1 REGKHF
7 SKMSSDGVKPRK
19 GKAAAAHN
27 GDTADTVK
35 PCGRD
40 EVKKNGDTSGKTS
53 QCSAVDVRTV
63 VSLLSL
69 SACFLLA
76 WAMLQQNARFNE
88 VEEKYNHLYEKAA
101 DLQALEQKFSA
112 ASKKLEASEDHL
124 KGALSP
130 LTTLTELQQDVNSLN
145 GIVTAMQ
152 EDQHAS
158 SLRLQSVNN
167 RFLNVTEKWQGGLAT
182 VTEDLSMLRSESRS
196 VHGRITER
204 VNEAEERLR
213 ALAKR
218 LEELEDSTKR
228 NGRVLE
234 RTEEEDTKSIQN
246 QLDWNTKQVT
256 RFQEQLMLLS
266 KRDMELEEKLVV
278 MEPQAKECE
287 AHLPAVE
294 DAVRSILR
302 LGADLSGAE
311 QRLEDLTLQVVGTED
326 SLLKVL
332 TEILQLQQ
340 TLDDLQVDNS
350 VMKVR
355 NDLGVVID
363 AMKELKRVRREEEL
377 NFGREEPEHDEVKN
391 AETLNIKQCEDV
403 QVQLDN
409 QEVPLS
415 QLSSLKQEVA
425 QLMEWSSG
433 LTERRQELQ
442 ANLAHLTQAVERI
455 ENRTTA
461 ISSDV
466 TAKVASVRTD
476 VRRMGGLEGDVD
488 ALLTQTNELE
498 EKVAQAEKLM
508 AKRIGEVLASSIGR
522 VAGLR
527 SSMEKNTKSLEQM
540 RKRIPELSIA
550 DAKLAER
557 ILALESGRAKLARTV
572 MFASDLRPKV
582 STIKRDFAM
591 LEPQLAD
598 LTLRIGHLAEEVMK
612 REEDISQ
619 IKESLANFAAV
630 KKELKQV
637 EEDFTVE

>member
-1 REGKHF
+1 
-7 SKMSSDGVKPRK
+7 MSSDGLKRRK
-19 GKAAAAHN
+19 GKAAAALN
-27 GDTADTVK
+27 GDSADTVQ
-35 PCGRD
+35 PCGGD
-40 EVKKNGDTSGKTS
+40 EDKNNGDTSGKTS
-53 QCSAVDVRTV
+53 RCSAVDVRTV

-88 VEEKYNHLYEKAA
+88 VEEKYNHLYEKAD
-101 DLQALEQKFSA
+101 DLLALEQKFSA

-124 KGALSP
+124 KGSVSS
-130 LTTLTELQQDVNSLN
+130 LTTLTELQQEVNSLN

-182 VTEDLSMLRSESRS
+182 VTEDLTTLRSESRS
-196 VHGRITER
+196 VHGRVTER

-246 QLDWNTKQVT
+246 QLDWNTKQVA

-266 KRDMELEEKLVV
+266 KRDKELEEKLVV

-311 QRLEDLTLQVVGTED
+311 RRLEDLTLQVVGSED

-355 NDLGVVID
+355 NELGVVMD

-377 NFGREEPEHDEVKN
+377 NFGREEPEHDEGKN
-391 AETLNIKQCEDV
+391 DETLNIKQVND
-403 QVQLDN
+403 DIN
-409 QEVPLS
+409 
-415 QLSSLKQEVA
+415 SLE
-425 QLMEWSSG
+425 MESFPESTEG
-433 LTERRQELQ
+433 HGTSERAEEIPLTEL
-442 ANLAHLTQAVERI
+442 
-455 ENRTTA
+455 
-461 ISSDV
+461 
-466 TAKVASVRTD
+466 
-476 VRRMGGLEGDVD
+476 
-488 ALLTQTNELE
+488 NEL
-498 EKVAQAEKLM
+498 
-508 AKRIGEVLASSIGR
+508 
-522 VAGLR
+522 
-527 SSMEKNTKSLEQM
+527 
-540 RKRIPELSIA
+540 
-550 DAKLAER
+550 
-557 ILALESGRAKLARTV
+557 
-572 MFASDLRPKV
+572 
-582 STIKRDFAM
+582 
-591 LEPQLAD
+591 
-598 LTLRIGHLAEEVMK
+598 H
-612 REEDISQ
+612 
-619 IKESLANFAAV
+619 
-630 KKELKQV
+630 
-637 EEDFTVE
+637 